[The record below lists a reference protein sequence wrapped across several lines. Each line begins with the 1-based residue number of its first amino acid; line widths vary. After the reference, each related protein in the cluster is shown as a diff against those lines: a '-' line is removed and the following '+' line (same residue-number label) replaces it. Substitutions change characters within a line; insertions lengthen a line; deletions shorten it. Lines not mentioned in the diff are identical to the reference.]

1 MSKGAR
7 KTGGRRRRS
16 LREMEAFE
24 RATRDRPEM
33 TTVLIVGEGEK
44 TERNYFQGLTGEE
57 AVRARFTVT
66 VKKGHGRSAEDV
78 VKEAIDYK
86 KGAKHRGQE
95 YDEVW
100 CVLDVEGPN
109 KRDSLDRAV
118 ALAEGNH
125 IRLCLSNP
133 CFEIWLLSHF
143 VRRTRAY
150 NDCAAVIVDLSKYW
164 RDRCG
169 NDYRKNDE
177 RIYQR
182 VSDLTSTAI
191 KNAQWVR
198 ETHRANNKKSV
209 AEANSSTNV
218 YLLVKQLTGI
228 V

>member
-7 KTGGRRRRS
+7 KTGGRRLRS
-16 LREMEAFE
+16 LREVEAFE

-33 TTVLIVGEGEK
+33 TTILIVGEGEK
-44 TERNYFQGLTGEE
+44 TERNYFRGLTGEE

-66 VKKGHGRSAEDV
+66 VKKGHGRSPEDV

-86 KGAKHRGQE
+86 KAAEHRGPG

-100 CVLDVEGPN
+100 CVLDVEGQN
-109 KRDSLDRAV
+109 KRDSLNRAV
-118 ALAEGNH
+118 ASAKDNG

-133 CFEIWLLSHF
+133 CFEIWLLCHF
-143 VRRTRAY
+143 VKRARSY

-164 RDRCG
+164 RDHCG
-169 NDYRKNDE
+169 KGYQKNDD

-191 KNAQWVR
+191 EYAQWVR
-198 ETHRANNKKSV
+198 EIHHAGEKSV
-209 AEANSSTNV
+209 AEANSSTEV
-218 YLLVKQLTGI
+218 YLLVKQLTG
-228 V
+228 VV